1 VKPGQYARAE
11 VKPEKQ
17 SWRNV
22 ASAAHELKSPVEAMT
37 DLVYL
42 LRQYP
47 RLDEQP
53 RNYVQQL
60 DKELE
65 RMRHVLSQTLRVY
78 REPANPT
85 LVPLSDVLD
94 TILRFY
100 EHKIAFK
107 QIRVERRYECDGVV
121 KALSE
126 DLRQVFSN
134 LVVNA
139 LEALRLGGKLTAHIY
154 QSKDWSG
161 NRGTGV
167 RAVIVDTGPG
177 ILPENRSKV
186 FRQVFT
192 TKGGKGTG
200 LGLQVSGK
208 IVQKQGGSIRFRS
221 STKPE
226 RSGTIFSVFLPALAS
241 SEAESAT

>member
-1 VKPGQYARAE
+1 MPEQYARAE
-11 VKPEKQ
+11 LKPEKQ

-22 ASAAHELKSPVEAMT
+22 ATAAHELKSPVEAMT

-65 RMRHVLSQTLRVY
+65 RMRHILSQALRVY

-107 QIRVERRYECDGVV
+107 QIRIERRYESEGVV

-134 LVVNA
+134 LIVNA
-139 LEALRLGGKLTAHIY
+139 LEALRLGGRLTLHIH
-154 QSKDWSG
+154 QSLDWSDT
-161 NRGTGV
+161 RRTGV
-167 RAVIVDTGPG
+167 RVVVADNGSG
-177 ILPENRSKV
+177 ILPEQRSKL
-186 FRQVFT
+186 FRQLFT
-192 TKGGKGTG
+192 TKGEKGTG
-200 LGLQVSGK
+200 LGLQVSDK
-208 IVQKQGGSIRFRS
+208 IARKQGGSIHFRS
-221 STKPE
+221 STKPG
-226 RSGTIFSVFLPALAS
+226 RSGTVFSVFIPALFP
-241 SEAESAT
+241 SETEA

>member
-1 VKPGQYARAE
+1 
-11 VKPEKQ
+11 
-17 SWRNV
+17 
-22 ASAAHELKSPVEAMT
+22 MT

-65 RMRHVLSQTLRVY
+65 RMRHVLSQTLRAY
-78 REPANPT
+78 RDRENPT
-85 LVPLSDVLD
+85 LVSLSDVLD
-94 TILRFY
+94 IILRFY
-100 EHKIAFK
+100 DHKIAFK

-121 KALSE
+121 KSFSE

-139 LEALRLGGKLTAHIY
+139 LEAGRLGGKLTVHIY
-154 QSKDWSG
+154 QSPDWR
-161 NRGTGV
+161 NDRGTGV
-167 RAVIVDTGPG
+167 RVVIADTGSG
-177 ILPENRSKV
+177 ILPENTSKV

-200 LGLQVSGK
+200 LGLQVSDK

-221 STKPE
+221 STKPG
-226 RSGTIFSVFLPALAS
+226 RNGTVFSVFLPADSLRS
-241 SEAESAT
+241 